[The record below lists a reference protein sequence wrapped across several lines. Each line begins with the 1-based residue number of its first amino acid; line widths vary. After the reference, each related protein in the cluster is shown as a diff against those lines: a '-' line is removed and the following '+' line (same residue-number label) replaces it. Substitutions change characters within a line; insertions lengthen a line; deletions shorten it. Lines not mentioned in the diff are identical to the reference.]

1 MSGIVGS
8 NPTPSA
14 ILPLVGFGWWG
25 HPIARRGDERRF
37 SKSFL
42 MRPAISKPRWPWLL
56 LLGVVLLPAVPACQ
70 ESPTQRDAWNQP
82 QAVMDAL
89 GVKPGQTV
97 ADIGA
102 GEGYFTFHLAR
113 RVGPTGKV
121 LAVEI
126 DEGELKKI
134 GRRAEKQG
142 LAQIETIR
150 GEAGNPHLPSES
162 LDAILVMNSYHEFRE
177 PQAMLRGFYLGLK
190 PGGLLGI
197 IDGEAKAGQKRESYE
212 SSHTLPKQIVQKEAS
227 GNGFQFLREEP
238 GFERPRLHKKFYFLI
253 FEKPKL

>member
-1 MSGIVGS
+1 
-8 NPTPSA
+8 
-14 ILPLVGFGWWG
+14 
-25 HPIARRGDERRF
+25 
-37 SKSFL
+37 
-42 MRPAISKPRWPWLL
+42 
-56 LLGVVLLPAVPACQ
+56 VLLPFYLPAQ
-70 ESPTQRDAWNQP
+70 ESSAKRDSWNRP
-82 QAVMDAL
+82 PEVMDAL

-134 GRRAEKQG
+134 HRRAEKQG

-150 GEAGNPHLPSES
+150 GEADDPHLPPES
-162 LDAILVMNSYHEFRE
+162 LDAILVMNSYHEFGE
-177 PQAMLRGFYLGLK
+177 PKAMLRGFHLGLK

-197 IDGEAKAGQKRESYE
+197 IDGEAKAGRKRESYK
-212 SSHTLPKQIVQKEAS
+212 SSHTLPKEIVQEEAT
-227 GNGFQFLREEP
+227 GNGFQFLRQEP
-238 GFERPRLHKKFYFLI
+238 GFERPRGHKRFYFLI